1 MQQHDSGAGFSVFID
16 VTNMAAPP
24 IFSVAPESG
33 GGGSNW
39 HRNSHLSVFSTS
51 AERFPSKV
59 AVFDAERSLSYQALF
74 ECVMQLAN
82 QLRAAEV
89 AKNTAVAVCLERS
102 ANWVVALLA
111 IWEAGGC
118 YVPLDAALPTARI
131 RYMLDTSAATIAIVD
146 NATIGKLKGLATLV
160 NVKRPGGE
168 SSPVL
173 ASATTPFASDA
184 SQRDRA
190 YVIFTSGTTGHPK
203 GVQIDHGNVA
213 NMALEHVRSGE
224 IKCSDRVALCAS
236 FGFDASIRDIVGAL
250 ATGATLYVTSAEELE
265 LSAFCP
271 MLIERQIT
279 YAVVTP
285 ALLGAVGDPPQ
296 MPDLKTLVVAGEAP
310 SRRLIRAWG
319 GGRLLINAYG
329 PTEATVC
336 ATKQLYPD
344 GFIAPDQPVSIGRPT
359 HGVIV
364 QVLDEQQSAVP
375 EGGLGELYIGGASVS
390 RLGYIGNAT
399 LNAQRFVDLP
409 GLGHTYR
416 TGDICRLLAG
426 GKLEWVER
434 ADDQIKIN
442 GYRIESAEVRAAIA
456 DIPEVTDCVIRPWR
470 NAARTYLI
478 AYLVMPQMPERA
490 TPGSVA
496 RYIKEAIRHRLP
508 AYSIPSFILKVDE
521 LPRTANGKIDIARL
535 PLPELD
541 EACAPPHGCDATEA
555 ALWSVWFDVL
565 PRAVAVDFTIDTEF
579 RDGGGSSIEAQLILH
594 RIALS
599 WRQRIPYRRFLD
611 GGGTIRWVARL
622 LKMGEDAGLV
632 TCPEEAPESGDLS
645 IYLKTATPCLRIH
658 RAEDPVDSGRLR
670 CLLTG
675 ATGFLGAHLLAS
687 LTRCGVDVACLVRA
701 DAGQQGDA
709 RIRLQHALDEYGI
722 PLGVQGSDIEVI
734 VGDIRRE
741 NLGMTSDSYRELSRA
756 MDVVFHCAA
765 DVDFTK
771 NYQQLAP
778 SNVHGTA
785 QVLKFAAAERMKK
798 FNYISTLAVFFSEHA
813 AASYCDEASS
823 EAHGRG
829 VLGGYAQSKWVSEQ
843 IVRCAKEQGL
853 DVSVFRPAR
862 LWGDAQRLQYRDQ
875 DLYVR
880 LLKFIALSRKAPD
893 IDYSMDFTMV
903 GNAADAIAQLA
914 MKAPADYYHILDA
927 RTAHIRDIVRWINES
942 GLAVE
947 LLSYDRWLQLLGTE
961 LAARILGPLVSV
973 FIEPINRHGSLFDN
987 LVRLPRYM
995 TGIFPNDKT
1004 RRALGDPDPLF
1015 GAETVKTYLDRCLQL
1030 WLGQEEGPGAA
1041 RLGRT

>member
-1 MQQHDSGAGFSVFID
+1 
-16 VTNMAAPP
+16 
-24 IFSVAPESG
+24 
-33 GGGSNW
+33 
-39 HRNSHLSVFSTS
+39 
-51 AERFPSKV
+51 
-59 AVFDAERSLSYQALF
+59 
-74 ECVMQLAN
+74 
-82 QLRAAEV
+82 
-89 AKNTAVAVCLERS
+89 
-102 ANWVVALLA
+102 
-111 IWEAGGC
+111 
-118 YVPLDAALPTARI
+118 
-131 RYMLDTSAATIAIVD
+131 MLDVSAATMAIID
-146 NATIGKLKGLATLV
+146 NATVGKLKGLATLIH
-160 NVKRPGGE
+160 VKCPDGE
-168 SSPVL
+168 LSPVL
-173 ASATTPFASDA
+173 ASAVTPFASNA
-184 SQRDRA
+184 SQCDRA

-203 GVQIDHGNVA
+203 GVQIDHGNVT

-250 ATGATLYVTSAEELE
+250 ATGATLYVTSDEELE

-319 GGRLLINAYG
+319 AGRLLINAYG

-336 ATKQLYPD
+336 ATKQLYP
-344 GFIAPDQPVSIGRPT
+344 GGLIAADQPVSIGRPT
-359 HGVIV
+359 HGVIAK
-364 QVLDEQQSAVP
+364 VLDEQRSAVP

-409 GLGHTYR
+409 RLGRMYR

-426 GKLEWVER
+426 GDLEWVER

-442 GYRIESAEVRAAIA
+442 GYRIESTEVRATIS

-470 NAARTYLI
+470 NAERTYLI
-478 AYLVMPQMPERA
+478 AYLVMPRMPERA
-490 TPGSVA
+490 TPRSVA
-496 RYIKEAIRHRLP
+496 HYVKETIRHRLP
-508 AYSIPSFILKVDE
+508 AYSIPSFIFKMDE

-541 EACAPPHGCDATEA
+541 EACAPPHECDAIEA
-555 ALWSVWFDVL
+555 ALWNVWFDVL
-565 PRAVAVDFTIDTEF
+565 PRALAVDFTIDTEF
-579 RDGGGSSIEAQLILH
+579 RDAGGSSIEAQLILH

-599 WRQRIPYRRFLD
+599 WQQRIPYRRFLD
-611 GGGTIRWVARL
+611 GGGTIRWIARL
-622 LKMGEDAGLV
+622 LKRGEDAGLV
-632 TCPEEAPESGDLS
+632 TRREESQESGDLS
-645 IYLKTATPCLRIH
+645 IYLKTTAIPFFQVH
-658 RAEDPVDSGRLR
+658 RAEVPVNSQRPR

-687 LTRCGVDVACLVRA
+687 LTRHGVDVTCLVRA
-701 DAGQQGDA
+701 DGSQQGDA
-709 RIRLQHALDEYGI
+709 RIRLQHTLDEYGVS
-722 PLGVQGSDIEVI
+722 LGVQERDIEVV

-741 NLGMTSDSYRELSRA
+741 NFGMKSNSYGELSRA

-765 DVDFTK
+765 DVDFIK
-771 NYQQLAP
+771 NYEQLAP
-778 SNVHGTA
+778 SNVYGTS
-785 QVLKFAAAERMKK
+785 QVLKFAAAGRMKR

-843 IVRCAKEQGL
+843 IVRGAKEQGL

-927 RTAHIRDIVRWINES
+927 RTVHIRDIVRWINES
-942 GLAVE
+942 GHVVE

-961 LAARILGPLVSV
+961 LAARTLGPLVSV
-973 FIEPINRHGSLFDN
+973 FIDPINRHGGLFDN
-987 LVRLPRYM
+987 LMRLPRYM

-1015 GAETVKTYLDRCLQL
+1015 GTETVKTYLDRCLRL

-1041 RLGRT
+1041 QLGRT